1 MDRRAL
7 AKLFRREV
15 GFGLKHFARLARF
28 ERALRAVRAEDAP
41 PLGLVAAQHGFAD
54 QAHLTHEFRYFAGC
68 APGRLHR
75 VPGPTPWHVV
85 HDETFK
91 TAAAGPA
98 TLRT

>member
-15 GFGLKHFARLARF
+15 GFGLKHYARLARF
-28 ERALRAVRAEDAP
+28 ERALRSVRAGNAP
-41 PLGLVAAQHGFAD
+41 PLGLIAAQHGFAD
-54 QAHLTHEFRYFAGC
+54 QAHLTHEFRCFAGC

-75 VPGPTPWHVV
+75 VTGPTPWHVV

-91 TAAAGPA
+91 TGGAGPA